1 MTSNQRPSQSI
12 RSTIR
17 DLEQQIRQA
26 RSRRLGEVQPVPATP
41 SWASSPG
48 SEQDTGTPRIKA
60 QRKAP
65 THFSDNWN
73 RKAG

>member
-1 MTSNQRPSQSI
+1 MTSNQRSTQSI

-17 DLEQQIRQA
+17 NLEQQIRQA

-41 SWASSPG
+41 SWVSPEG
-48 SEQDTGTPRIKA
+48 TQDAGAPRIKA
-60 QRKAP
+60 QRKSP